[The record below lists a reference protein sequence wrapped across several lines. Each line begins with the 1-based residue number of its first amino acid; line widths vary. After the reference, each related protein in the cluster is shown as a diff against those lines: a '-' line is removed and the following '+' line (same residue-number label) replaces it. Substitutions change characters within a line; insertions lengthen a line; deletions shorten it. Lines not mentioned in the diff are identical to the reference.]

1 MIKSNT
7 TPTLERCASSYVVRS
22 TPLVCALALAVS
34 LTNVSAH
41 AQAAENESEKDS
53 GNLLEE
59 VTVTAQKR
67 RERAQEVPIT
77 LNVLSASELNKQGA
91 LDYRDWSERVPGM
104 TMHEDASA
112 NRRGGPTAVIRGVA
126 QAGGGQL
133 NEVAAQATTSY
144 NFGQLPIFSSNIGL
158 FDLERI
164 EVLKGPQGTLF
175 GIASMGGTV
184 RYMPAMPIL
193 NRVWGQVTADVS
205 SIQVGGMAYDV
216 NFALNLPLVED
227 KLALRLSGSRRVS
240 EGYVDTLLLPL
251 SLSNSADIRID
262 RGTAFDG
269 RQTSGE
275 GVIRDSN
282 ASESLG
288 GRAMLTYKPIDRWT
302 MTATASIQKNHQ
314 DNKQAVDY
322 NDQSKSWVQSRFTL
336 EPQTDELKL
345 FSLESSFDTGIGSIE
360 YVGGYFQRY
369 LNETIDFT
377 PLAPLLL
384 NGVRP
389 PFRSVLDID
398 GPGGLPADPIAA
410 ATPFPF
416 QTTSRMVSN
425 ELRLQ
430 DDHVPLFSSSMSFNY
445 VVGAFHMT
453 EDREGTF
460 IISSPLWNE
469 RRGPNTARIL
479 TQGGLISG
487 SKGGGEYESTAFFA
501 DVTLNATDKLSI
513 SAGVRHSDSS
523 IYTEQRS
530 WGDVISGRALDG
542 FTQGDDLSRPGS
554 LTTVGPAANETIE
567 AKAVTPRFSMKY
579 AFNQDQMAYFNVAK
593 GQRLPSGSPNPN
605 YFGDISG
612 TSGLDPSCRQIARNL
627 GVEDDALNGTK
638 SDTVMSYDLGFKST
652 WLDRRLLANVSVFYL
667 DWSDLQSTLQLSAH
681 NAACLAIIPANV
693 GAVEIKGAELQ
704 LTYIPLDD
712 VILNTSI
719 GYTDAGVKDT
729 ILGLKDSLGQQ
740 LERGDAI
747 SNVSPWTA
755 AFSAEYRFPTTF
767 LANLTGGNTAA
778 YARFDWRYRDEHLGS
793 ILGDKASLRAN
804 PIQNMFISP
813 AYTLMNLR
821 TGMTVGDWSGSL
833 YVNNLANK
841 RAVYGAF
848 RQSWFPNTQMAG
860 ISQPRTIG
868 LSLTRAF

>member
-1 MIKSNT
+1 MSKSIT
-7 TPTLERCASSYVVRS
+7 TPT
-22 TPLVCALALAVS
+22 VCALALAVS
-34 LTNVSAH
+34 LANVSAR
-41 AQAAENESEKDS
+41 AQVPTKVGEKEATV
-53 GNLLEE
+53 LEE

-67 RERAQEVPIT
+67 KERAQEVPIT
-77 LNVLSASELNKQGA
+77 LNVLSASELSKQGA

-184 RYMPAMPIL
+184 RYMPAMPMYDRL
-193 NRVWGQVTADVS
+193 WGQVTADVA
-205 SIQVGGMAYDV
+205 SIQEGGMASDI
-216 NFALNLPLVED
+216 NAALNLPLIAD
-227 KLALRLSGSRRVS
+227 KLALRLSGARRVND
-240 EGYVDTLLLPL
+240 GYVDTKILPL
-251 SLSNSADIRID
+251 SLSNPADIRVD

-282 ASESLG
+282 ASDSLG
-288 GRAMLTYKPIDRWT
+288 GRAMLSYKPMERWE
-302 MTATASIQKNHQ
+302 MTLTASFQKNHQ

-345 FSLESSFDTGIGSIE
+345 FSLESSFDTGVGSIE

-369 LNETIDFT
+369 LDETIDFT
-377 PLAPLLL
+377 PLAPVLL
-384 NGVRP
+384 NGVRA
-389 PFRSVLDID
+389 PFRTVLDAD
-398 GPGGLPADPIAA
+398 GPGGLPQDPIAA

-425 ELRLQ
+425 ELRFQ
-430 DDHVPLFSSSMSFNY
+430 NENVPLFSSSMTFNY
-445 VVGAFHMT
+445 VLGAFHMT

-460 IISSPLWNE
+460 IIASPLWNE

-479 TQGGLISG
+479 TDGGLISG
-487 SKGGGEYESTAFFA
+487 SKGGGEYESTAFFG
-501 DVTLNATDKLSI
+501 DLTLNATEKLSI

-554 LTTVGPAANETIE
+554 LTTIGPAANETI
-567 AKAVTPRFSMKY
+567 ADKAVTPRFSAKY
-579 AFNQDQMAYFNVAK
+579 AFNPDQMVYLNVAK

-605 YFGDISG
+605 YFGDITGS
-612 TSGLDPSCRQIARNL
+612 SGLDPSCRQIARDL
-627 GVEDDALNGTK
+627 GVEDDALNGTE
-638 SDTVMSYDLGFKST
+638 SDTVWSYDVGFKST
-652 WLDRRLLANVSVFYL
+652 FLDRRLLTNVSVFYL
-667 DWSDLQSTLQLSAH
+667 DWSDLQSTLQLSSF
-681 NAACLAIIPANV
+681 NPACLAVIPANV
-693 GAVEIKGAELQ
+693 GAVEIQGAELQ
-704 LTYIPLDD
+704 LSYIPVDS
-712 VILNTSI
+712 VILNLSL
-719 GYTDAGVKDT
+719 GYTDAAVKET

-740 LERGDAI
+740 LEKGDSI
-747 SNVSPWTA
+747 SNVSPWTS
-755 AFSAEYRFPTTF
+755 AFSAEYRFPTAF
-767 LANLTGGNTAA
+767 LASITDANTAG

-793 ILGDKASLRAN
+793 IIGDMASLRAN
-804 PIQNMFISP
+804 PVQRMYISP
-813 AYTLMNLR
+813 AYSLMNFRVGATL
-821 TGMTVGDWSGSL
+821 GDWNGSL
-833 YVNNLANK
+833 YVNNIANK
-841 RAVYGAF
+841 RAVYGSF

-860 ISQPRTIG
+860 ISAPRTIG
-868 LSLTRAF
+868 LSVTKTF